1 MLGYPGLLQETD
13 TIPSNQQIWF
23 KGCVWVTSSDSHEGW
38 SPTNLNPP
46 TGLLPVSPQAS
57 TGNKAQ
63 KEPGDTKPDLCD
75 LKRCGLHFSSICEAC
90 KWVSEGVPISG
101 CHENPGGHKCL
112 TIPVSVNLL
121 TALAMSVCVCVC
133 VCVRVCV

>member
-23 KGCVWVTSSDSHEGW
+23 KGCVWVASSDSHEGW

-75 LKRCGLHFSSICEAC
+75 LKRGVVCILVQSVKLVNGFQRVYQSLVAMRTQEA
-90 KWVSEGVPISG
+90 I
-101 CHENPGGHKCL
+101 N
-112 TIPVSVNLL
+112 
-121 TALAMSVCVCVC
+121 A
-133 VCVRVCV
+133 